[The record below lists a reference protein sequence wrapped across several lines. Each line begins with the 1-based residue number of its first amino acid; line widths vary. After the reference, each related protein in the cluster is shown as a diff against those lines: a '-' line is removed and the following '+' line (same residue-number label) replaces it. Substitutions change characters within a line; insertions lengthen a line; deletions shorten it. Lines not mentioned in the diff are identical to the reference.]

1 MAYLSILDRRTL
13 EAFFGSGTPTN
24 WFASHAELDTLFGHY
39 DLVALGYVSK
49 EEIARTDPNGIA
61 VRSKLERMRV
71 VIGACPGDV
80 LSRLLLELLEIGFGE
95 QVEPSEEW
103 LAGYEECK
111 GIIQGLRFGGGEE
124 PEIELA
130 RSYFQNQKE
139 LVLKDWNDANLGIWI
154 CQYRFGDRQLAD
166 KLLEKYRQGLTVM
179 IILQEDEYNRRL
191 QESHWRH
198 MPCSVWWFPKTDG
211 GGINHHK
218 FCIVDGQIL
227 WHGSFNFTWSA
238 ANINQEEFTRDCNLA
253 QVRKFSEE
261 FTRLR
266 RVIDEEERVRG
277 MF

>member
-1 MAYLSILDRRTL
+1 MADLSTNEARTL
-13 EAFFGSGTPTN
+13 EVFFRRGRPNN
-24 WFASHAELDTLFGHY
+24 WFATHAELGALFTKY
-39 DLVALGYVSK
+39 ELSKFGYV
-49 EEIARTDPNGIA
+49 EEEGT
-61 VRSKLERMRV
+61 KTERMRV
-71 VIGACPGDV
+71 VWKVCPNHV
-80 LSRLLLELLEIGFGE
+80 VSKLLLELLDIGFAE

-103 LAGYEECK
+103 LAGYEVCK
-111 GIIQGLRFGGGEE
+111 GILQGLPFKGDEE

-139 LVLKDWNDANLGIWI
+139 LVLKDWSDANLGIWI

-179 IILQEDEYNRRL
+179 LILQEDEYNRRL
-191 QESHWRH
+191 QGSHWQH

-211 GGINHHK
+211 SGINHHK

>member
-1 MAYLSILDRRTL
+1 MADLSILERRTL
-13 EAFFGSGTPTN
+13 EAFFGGGTHS
-24 WFASHAELDTLFGHY
+24 WFATHAELDALFGQY
-39 DLVALGYVSK
+39 ELVQLGYVTE
-49 EEIARTDPNGIA
+49 EEICRGDGIA
-61 VRSKLERMRV
+61 VLRSKVMRMRV
-71 VIGACPGDV
+71 IWKACPNDV
-80 LSRLLLELLEIGFGE
+80 VSRLLLELLEIGFAD
-95 QVEPSEEW
+95 QVDPSEEW
-103 LAGYEECK
+103 LAEYEECK
-111 GIIQGLRFGGGEE
+111 GILQGLRFKGGEE

-139 LVLKDWNDANLGIWI
+139 LVLKDWSDANLGIWI
-154 CQYRFGDRQLAD
+154 CQYCFGDRQLAD

-179 IILQEDEYNRRL
+179 LILQEGEYNRRL
-191 QESHWRH
+191 QESHWQH

-238 ANINQEEFTRDCNLA
+238 ANINQEEFTRDCNLP

>member
-1 MAYLSILDRRTL
+1 MADLSILERRTL
-13 EAFFGSGTPTN
+13 EAFFGGGTHS
-24 WFASHAELDTLFGHY
+24 WFATHAELDALFGQY
-39 DLVALGYVSK
+39 ELVQLGYVTE
-49 EEIARTDPNGIA
+49 EEICRGDGIA
-61 VRSKLERMRV
+61 VLRSKVMRMRV
-71 VIGACPGDV
+71 IWKACPNDV
-80 LSRLLLELLEIGFGE
+80 VSRLLLELLEIGFAD
-95 QVEPSEEW
+95 QVDPSEEW
-103 LAGYEECK
+103 LAEYEECK
-111 GIIQGLRFGGGEE
+111 GILQGLRFKGGEE

-139 LVLKDWNDANLGIWI
+139 LVLKDWSDANLGIWI
-154 CQYRFGDRQLAD
+154 CQYCFGDRQLAD

-179 IILQEDEYNRRL
+179 LILQEGEYNRRL
-191 QESHWRH
+191 QESHWQH

>member
-1 MAYLSILDRRTL
+1 MADLSINEARTL
-13 EAFFGSGTPTN
+13 EVFFRSGRPNN
-24 WFASHAELDTLFGHY
+24 WFATHAELGALFTKY
-39 DLVALGYVSK
+39 ELRKFGYV
-49 EEIARTDPNGIA
+49 EEEGT
-61 VRSKLERMRV
+61 KTERMRV
-71 VIGACPGDV
+71 VWKVCPNHV
-80 LSRLLLELLEIGFGE
+80 VSKLLLELLDIGFAE

-103 LAGYEECK
+103 LAGYEVCK
-111 GIIQGLRFGGGEE
+111 GILQGLPFKGDEE

-139 LVLKDWNDANLGIWI
+139 SVLKDWSDANLGIWI

-179 IILQEDEYNRRL
+179 LILQEGEYNRRL
-191 QESHWRH
+191 QESHWQH

-238 ANINQEEFTRDCNLA
+238 ANRNQEEFTRDRNLS

-266 RVIDEEERVRG
+266 RVIDEEQRLQKEL
-277 MF
+277 F